1 MSYRKRIEEILSDGN
16 WHCILPIIAETG
28 LSARNRISEM
38 NNDYSEEHGIQ
49 RYIGVKCS
57 IEHTHTNKHKAKLY
71 MYRLNPVLVSNNPHD
86 LDTVSLQI
94 EKDIDEAAADEM
106 QKEWESYNRDQ
117 KKQRIQT
124 MLKEAIENAERKL

>member
-57 IEHTHTNKHKAKLY
+57 IDHTHTNKHKAKLY
-71 MYRLNPVLVSNNPHD
+71 MYRLNPELVSNNPHG
-86 LDTVSLQI
+86 LDESSLEI
-94 EKDIDEAAADEM
+94 ENAIDQSGSDEM
-106 QKEWESYNRDQ
+106 QMEWEEYSREE
-117 KKQRIQT
+117 KKAKIKN
-124 MLKEAIENAERKL
+124 MLAVAIENAENKE